1 MSEDKFSRY
10 ASVYDPLKVGCIDGS
25 GNIPHDNGIVR
36 ATSAVYRPNP
46 LLTNNPK
53 LTLFVGR
60 LDKDVTEED
69 LKEVSSFYFLYVIY
83 IICLSYYYSCLVN
96 MGNWKAS
103 LLFGTLWL
111 VSQKSM
117 DLWNSKTHMT
127 WKQPNKKNIIL
138 HLREESFLLTINTS
152 TTSLDGFLE
161 GWVNH
166 FT

>member
-69 LKEVSSFYFLYVIY
+69 LKEVSNF
-83 IICLSYYYSCLVN
+83 
-96 MGNWKAS
+96 
-103 LLFGTLWL
+103 
-111 VSQKSM
+111 
-117 DLWNSKTHMT
+117 
-127 WKQPNKKNIIL
+127 
-138 HLREESFLLTINTS
+138 
-152 TTSLDGFLE
+152 
-161 GWVNH
+161 
-166 FT
+166 

>member
-60 LDKDVTEED
+60 LDK
-69 LKEVSSFYFLYVIY
+69 
-83 IICLSYYYSCLVN
+83 
-96 MGNWKAS
+96 
-103 LLFGTLWL
+103 
-111 VSQKSM
+111 
-117 DLWNSKTHMT
+117 
-127 WKQPNKKNIIL
+127 
-138 HLREESFLLTINTS
+138 TINRIIDRVPRFKKKK
-152 TTSLDGFLE
+152 LG
-161 GWVNH
+161 
-166 FT
+166 